1 METNT
6 SMSERDQKIYEEI
19 DEILYFDW
27 NPIGDKELPR
37 DEYQSYTPKIFNLKK
52 LGSGCE
58 TIAQTLSELEF
69 VILGQ
74 LGDIERCRTIAKR
87 IEKI

>member
-1 METNT
+1 METN
-6 SMSERDQKIYEEI
+6 MSERDQKIYGEI

-27 NPIGDKELPR
+27 NPIGDRELPR

-52 LGSGCE
+52 LGSSCE
-58 TIAQTLSELEF
+58 TIAQTLCEF
-69 VILGQ
+69 EFFIMGQ
-74 LGDIERCRTIAKR
+74 FGDIERCRRVAKR